1 MTPIE
6 FALELVIPT
15 MFAVAV
21 GLVLG
26 LIISAGTLSG

>member
-1 MTPIE
+1 MTPKE
-6 FALELVIPT
+6 LVLELVIPT
-15 MFAVAV
+15 MFAVAA